1 MLLQKI
7 WKTTKIS
14 TGKRTL
20 KRTPED
26 ASTVPVLNCEPVI
39 ICNVFVLE
47 WTRDKL
53 IASYICSFHNWAYVD
68 NCQHIWYMLICSQ
81 KYS

>member
-7 WKTTKIS
+7 WKTTKFQQV
-14 TGKRTL
+14 KEHL
-20 KRTPED
+20 KEHQKMQ
-26 ASTVPVLNCEPVI
+26 VPVLNCEPVI

-53 IASYICSFHNWAYVD
+53 IPSYISSFHNWAYVD
-68 NCQHIWYMLICSQ
+68 NCQHIWYMLTCSE